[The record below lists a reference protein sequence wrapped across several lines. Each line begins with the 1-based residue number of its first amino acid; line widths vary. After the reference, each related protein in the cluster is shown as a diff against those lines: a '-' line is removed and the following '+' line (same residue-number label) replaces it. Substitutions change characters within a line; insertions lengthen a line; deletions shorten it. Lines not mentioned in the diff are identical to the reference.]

1 MTDKV
6 FVVNLKKLE
15 EKEIELATL
24 YEIPL
29 TELKELSDFVLTPQQ
44 AVENLNN
51 PDMADFNPEEYY
63 CVYRKIELKEVTVAE
78 LNKVVEAIKHNSS
91 FDGDIINLGNL
102 LELKPVYSQLDKD
115 TKVLE
120 GIDVY
125 RYADRE
131 LMEDEDYDFDSDY
144 ITTVYISPIWK
155 TTAEL

>member
-1 MTDKV
+1 MET
-6 FVVNLKKLE
+6 
-15 EKEIELATL
+15 
-24 YEIPL
+24 
-29 TELKELSDFVLTPQQ
+29 KEL
-44 AVENLNN
+44 
-51 PDMADFNPEEYY
+51 
-63 CVYRKIELKEVTVAE
+63 TVAE
-78 LNKVVEAIKHNSS
+78 LNKIVEAIKHNTS

-131 LMEDEDYDFDSDY
+131 LMEEDEDYDFDSDY

-155 TTAEL
+155 TNVEI